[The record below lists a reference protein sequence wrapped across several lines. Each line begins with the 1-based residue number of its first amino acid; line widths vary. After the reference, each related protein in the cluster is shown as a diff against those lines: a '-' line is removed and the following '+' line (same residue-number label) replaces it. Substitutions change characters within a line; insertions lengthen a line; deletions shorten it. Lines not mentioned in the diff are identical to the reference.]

1 MPLATY
7 RRSILAA
14 YVAAVLFLMLA
25 PLETPRAVARVPDA
39 DKIVHAALFGVMA
52 GLIWWN
58 LGGPARGRAVRAVV
72 LATVFASLIE
82 VIQCFIPYR
91 SADALDALAGLLGAT
106 VGALAAV
113 WLRRSAR

>member
-91 SADALDALAGLLGAT
+91 SADALAGLLGAT